1 MAGPNLTDHLIIQAI
16 KTISGNTPLTDA
28 IAELAGRTFLEGVP
42 LMTTAAGFVQ
52 EWDANVAAAA
62 PGVGIVG
69 ISKQPGQNLP
79 SNGAGAPPQP
89 FGSVGFPG
97 TTSTFGSVQYQ
108 TAAVNIAE
116 GAPFSDGRAIFEV
129 VNVDTIFLAQFDN
142 ANGTVAADYTPTQ
155 ADINKEYGL
164 TKDATG
170 HWYVDKNKSTAGTN
184 TVVIIRALDPTTG
197 SVVNGNVLVS
207 FKIAIAQPQH

>member
-1 MAGPNLTDHLIIQAI
+1 MPANLADHLIIQAV

-42 LMTTAAGFVQ
+42 VMTTAAGFVQ

-62 PGVGIVG
+62 PGVGISG
-69 ISKQPGQNLP
+69 ISKQPGANLP
-79 SNGAGAPPQP
+79 SNGAGAPVAP

-97 TTSTFGSVQYQ
+97 TTSTFGSVQYEPS
-108 TAAVNIAE
+108 AVNIAM
-116 GAPFSDGRAIFEV
+116 GSPFSDGRAIFEV
-129 VNVDTIFLAQFDN
+129 INPDTIFLAQFDN
-142 ANGTVAADYTPTQ
+142 ASGTVPADYTPVQ

-164 TKDATG
+164 TKDSTG
-170 HWYVDKNKSTAGTN
+170 HWYVDKAKATAGTN
-184 TVVIIRALDPTTG
+184 TVVIIRGLDPTTG

-207 FKIAIAQPQH
+207 FKDAIMQPQH

>member
-1 MAGPNLTDHLIIQAI
+1 MPANLSDHLIIQAI
-16 KTISGNTPLTDA
+16 KTESGNTPLTDA
-28 IAELAGRTFLEGVP
+28 IAELAGRAFLEGVP
-42 LMTTAAGFVQ
+42 VMTTAAGFVQ

-79 SNGAGAPPQP
+79 SNGAGAPVPP
-89 FGSVGFPG
+89 FGGVGFPG
-97 TTSTFGSVQYQ
+97 ATSTFGSVQYQ
-108 TAAVNIAE
+108 TSAVNIAM

-129 VNVDTIFLAQFDN
+129 VNDDTIFLAQFDN
-142 ANGTVAADYTPTQ
+142 AAGAVSADYTPVQ

-170 HWYVDKNKSTAGTN
+170 HWYVDKNKATAGTN
-184 TVVIIRALDPTTG
+184 TVVVVRGIDPTTG
-197 SVVNGNVLVS
+197 SVVNGNVLIS
-207 FKIAIAQPQH
+207 FVNRIMQPQH